1 MFLES
6 SVFERH
12 ISYISRV
19 SNILGRNK
27 NLISDL
33 LKIFCTKLN
42 TGIRQKPMSSLLPV
56 KLVFKMISLRSN
68 GKKLFKD
75 ENLLK
80 VAAIFAQLFISL
92 ILKAKVIQNVFSSLF
107 IEDVM

>member
-1 MFLES
+1 
-6 SVFERH
+6 
-12 ISYISRV
+12 
-19 SNILGRNK
+19 
-27 NLISDL
+27 
-33 LKIFCTKLN
+33 
-42 TGIRQKPMSSLLPV
+42 MSSLLPV